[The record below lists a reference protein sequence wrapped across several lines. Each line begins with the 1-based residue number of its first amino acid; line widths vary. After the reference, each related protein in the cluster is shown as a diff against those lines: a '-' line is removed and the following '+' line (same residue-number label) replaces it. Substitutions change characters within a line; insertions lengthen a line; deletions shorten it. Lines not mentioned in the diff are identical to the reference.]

1 MPFSGVLEAVDTD
14 VGMEEL
20 DSKLY
25 RLCRRLSESL
35 SMLLSDQS
43 TEGLLGVD
51 TLGSIFLDLKS
62 S

>member
-1 MPFSGVLEAVDTD
+1 MPFNGVLEAVDTD